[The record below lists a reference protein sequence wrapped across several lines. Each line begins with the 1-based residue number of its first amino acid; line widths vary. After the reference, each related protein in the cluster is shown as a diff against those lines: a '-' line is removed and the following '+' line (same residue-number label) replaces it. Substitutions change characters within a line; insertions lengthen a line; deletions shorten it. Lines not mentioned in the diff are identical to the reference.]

1 MQTEKSKKGSLKRM
15 VEDDIETL
23 NEHLRTNEPISD
35 YSPLRRIT
43 ERFRNTKIEKS
54 LLEHTEIV
62 PTAYVYDILS
72 KRFYLHER
80 YFEITDALRLLTK
93 LENLFEEIR
102 RTYLRWLYKKTEAQ
116 IISEARESLITA
128 LMPYQKHNGN
138 KKPKTK
144 LELQKAMLP
153 WQLKNPKIVSWDEMY
168 KMHVDNFA
176 AYEQKTVAPKTPRTT
191 RVQPPKPASE
201 APPSNVPKKF
211 VITGQLDPRTLGP
224 KEVSTADLMNGAP
237 WKTKAKIKDFAKRNQ
252 WEYEQL
258 LQDHA
263 KHSAD
268 IFEMKKQR
276 KLMKHW
282 AGPRYTFVI
291 DYMFAGHNK
300 EGTKW
305 GYLLAINVNT
315 RKAFWALPSKIRKV
329 GAKYTVQ
336 KNLNENM
343 AGAIESLKEIM
354 KQTPVKHL
362 LSDQEKAFGSQFQ
375 QFLKENGISHRFYVK
390 NNVSDIMETNE
401 KSRGNHSFTSLVDR
415 LIRTLRTMA
424 YLLTRKEEIDPKLME
439 YLVDEYNN
447 SPHSTLSK
455 YIRRPVSPNEVD
467 ANLELEEQV
476 VKCVLAAN
484 FEAELSTPKLSKYVR
499 VYNDAHSWDKVKPKL
514 LPGWFEV
521 VGKEG
526 GLVIL
531 KQGKTILKVNRWMIV
546 DDIS

>member
-1 MQTEKSKKGSLKRM
+1 
-15 VEDDIETL
+15 
-23 NEHLRTNEPISD
+23 
-35 YSPLRRIT
+35 
-43 ERFRNTKIEKS
+43 
-54 LLEHTEIV
+54 
-62 PTAYVYDILS
+62 
-72 KRFYLHER
+72 
-80 YFEITDALRLLTK
+80 
-93 LENLFEEIR
+93 
-102 RTYLRWLYKKTEAQ
+102 
-116 IISEARESLITA
+116 
-128 LMPYQKHNGN
+128 
-138 KKPKTK
+138 
-144 LELQKAMLP
+144 
-153 WQLKNPKIVSWDEMY
+153 
-168 KMHVDNFA
+168 
-176 AYEQKTVAPKTPRTT
+176 
-191 RVQPPKPASE
+191 
-201 APPSNVPKKF
+201 
-211 VITGQLDPRTLGP
+211 
-224 KEVSTADLMNGAP
+224 
-237 WKTKAKIKDFAKRNQ
+237 
-252 WEYEQL
+252 
-258 LQDHA
+258 
-263 KHSAD
+263 
-268 IFEMKKQR
+268 MKKQR

-291 DYMFAGHNK
+291 DYMFAGHNNSGPATAGNK

-315 RKAFWALPSKIRKV
+315 RKAFWALPSKIRKH
-329 GAKYTVQ
+329 GEKYTVQ

-521 VGKEG
+521 VGKEA
-526 GLVIL
+526 GLVVL

-546 DDIS
+546 DDNS